1 MDELRISEE
10 LRLLDENEQLR
21 VQLETALEENQHIS
35 EDRDQLLVRV
45 ADLAMELRAETR
57 KRLEDDT
64 PPAVESG
71 VPLKK
76 ETGRSETEEE
86 LRVAFEELQ
95 VLTEELEVAN
105 TTLQQFNAQLEERVA
120 ARTREIVDA
129 NAALRRSEAAL
140 QAVANVVPDLLWRTD
155 HIGRTE
161 WVNRRWSDYTG
172 KSVGIIVSTGWLSVL
187 HPDDRPAAEEAF
199 MRSLRDGVPYQQEHR
214 MLGVHNNYRWFMV
227 RAEPMRD
234 DRGNIVAWF
243 GAAMDMHDQLVSMQ
257 ALKTSEARFRTLI
270 EGMPQLVWRS
280 ANGAQWT
287 WSSPQWGTATGQSDW
302 QSWGRG
308 WLDAFHPDDKDSVLS
323 SWEKALEEGIL
334 EFEGRVFSAAEGRYR
349 YFQTR
354 ALPVRREDGQIVE
367 WLGTS
372 TDVDDLVRLQNEQTV
387 LVSELQHRTRNLMAV
402 VQAVITKTIKNSD
415 ALHDFTARI
424 GDRMQALA
432 RVQGLLS
439 RRAAGT
445 RIAFDWLLKEELS
458 AHASL
463 DEGPGASKITLNGP
477 EGILLSSS
485 TIQTFALALHELAT
499 NAVKYGAL
507 ASASGH
513 LSIEWSVVKRDDDGS
528 HLLVHWRETGVG
540 DTEGADR
547 DAPDRMGYGRELIE
561 RALPYQLGARTRY
574 RFTDDG
580 IECSIE
586 VQIPDVAALN
596 DELQGSSPSYG
607 LLG

>member
-1 MDELRISEE
+1 MEELRISGE

-21 VQLETALEENQHIS
+21 VQLETALEENQRIA

-45 ADLAMELRAETR
+45 GDLAMELRA
-57 KRLEDDT
+57 KSAAKSQDDVASAGEQDV
-64 PPAVESG
+64 PPNR
-71 VPLKK
+71 
-76 ETGRSETEEE
+76 ETGRNETEEE

-155 HIGRTE
+155 RLGQTE
-161 WVNRRWSDYTG
+161 WVNRRWSDFTG
-172 KSVGIIVSTGWLSVL
+172 KSVNTIVSTGWLSVL
-187 HPDDRPAAEEAF
+187 HPEDRPNAEAALAQ
-199 MRSLRDGVPYQQEHR
+199 SLSEGVPYQQEHR
-214 MLGVHNNYRWFMV
+214 MLGAYDTYRWFMV

-243 GAAMDMHDQLVSMQ
+243 GAAMDMHDQFVSMR

-280 ANGAQWT
+280 ANNGYWT
-287 WSSPQWGTATGQSDW
+287 WSSPQWGTATGQSDG

-308 WLDAFHPDDKDSVLS
+308 WLDAFHPDDMGVALS
-323 SWEKALEEGIL
+323 SWDKALEEGSL
-334 EFEGRVFSAAEGRYR
+334 EFEARIFSAAEGRYR

-354 ALPVRREDGQIVE
+354 ALPVRGEDGRIFE

-402 VQAVITKTIKNSD
+402 VQAVITKTIRNSD
-415 ALHDFTARI
+415 ALPDFTARI

-445 RIAFDWLLKEELS
+445 RIAFDRLLKEELS

-463 DEGPGASKITLNGP
+463 DDGASRITLSGP
-477 EGILLSSS
+477 DGILPSSS

-507 ASASGH
+507 ASTSGH
-513 LSIEWSVVKRDDDGS
+513 LTIEWSVVKRDEEGA
-528 HLLVHWRETGVG
+528 HLLVNWRETGVG
-540 DTEGADR
+540 NVEAADP
-547 DAPDRMGYGRELIE
+547 DAPERMGYGRELIE

-574 RFTDDG
+574 RFTNDG

-586 VQIPDVAALN
+586 VKIPDVPVSN
-596 DELQGSSPSYG
+596 DASQGGTPYYG
-607 LLG
+607 VPG